1 MEVQIMMMLGAFFVL
16 LILGFPVAIAIA
28 TAGFVFGFTGFEGKL
43 FALVPHRIYGV
54 ISKYEFIAIPLFVFM
69 GVALERSR
77 IAEDLLTVIG
87 YAMGGLRGGLGIAIV
102 LCGVLLGAAT
112 GIVGATIVTLTLLTL
127 PILLA
132 RGYSKSLSCGLI
144 CASGT
149 LGQII
154 PPSLVLI
161 LMADIVGLSVGTLF
175 AAAFIPGLLL
185 AVLFVAYLLLLA
197 VFQPKMVPAI
207 DAEERAQVDTKQLLK
222 KMVFVVLP
230 PMALVVFVLGSI
242 IGGIAAP
249 TEAAS
254 IGASGAIAIAALYGR
269 LNLKLIKD
277 TTRTTLIISSMIFFI
292 LLTSQ
297 VFSIAFRGLGG
308 EHFVKGLFVNVPG
321 EVNGAILFLLLIIF
335 VLGFFMEWIEISYI
349 ALPIM
354 LPFFHA
360 AGVDM
365 VWLAML
371 IAVILQTSFLTPPF
385 GWSLFFLQGV
395 APPEIRMKDIYIG
408 VLPFIGIQLF
418 VVALVFVYS
427 DLVLWLPRLIGW

>member
-1 MEVQIMMMLGAFFVL
+1 MELQIILMLCAFFGL
-16 LILGFPVAIAIA
+16 LIIGFPVAIAIA
-28 TAGFVFGFTGFEGKL
+28 TAGFVFGFTGLEGKL
-43 FALVPHRIYGV
+43 FSLVPHRIYGV
-54 ISKYEFIAIPLFVFM
+54 ITKYEFIAIPLFVFM
-69 GVALERSR
+69 GVALEKSR

-112 GIVGATIVTLTLLTL
+112 GIVGATIVTLTMLTL

-175 AAAFIPGLLL
+175 AAAFVPGMLL
-185 AVLFVAYLLLLA
+185 AFLFVAYLLVLALLN
-197 VFQPKMVPAI
+197 PSSVPAI
-207 DAEERAQVDTKQLLK
+207 DAEERAQVSFKSLVK

-254 IGASGAIAIAALYGR
+254 IGASGAIVIAALYGR
-269 LNLKLIKD
+269 LSTTLIKE
-277 TTRTTLIISSMIFFI
+277 TARTTLIISSMIFFI
-292 LLTSQ
+292 LLSSQ

-308 EHFVKGLFVNVPG
+308 EHFVKNLFAGIPG
-321 EVNGAILFLLLIIF
+321 DVNGAILFLLLIIF

-354 LPFFHA
+354 LPFFRLE
-360 AGVDM
+360 GVDM
-365 VWLAML
+365 VWLSML

-395 APPEIRMKDIYIG
+395 APKEIRMRDIYVG

-418 VVALVFVYS
+418 VVALVFVFS
-427 DLVLWLPRLIGW
+427 DLVLWLPRVIGW

>member
-1 MEVQIMMMLGAFFVL
+1 MELQIILMLCAFFGL
-16 LILGFPVAIAIA
+16 LIIGFPVAIAIA
-28 TAGFVFGFTGFEGKL
+28 TAGFVFGFTGLEGKL
-43 FALVPHRIYGV
+43 FSLVPHRIYGV
-54 ISKYEFIAIPLFVFM
+54 ITKYEFIAIPLFVFM
-69 GVALERSR
+69 GVALEKSR

-112 GIVGATIVTLTLLTL
+112 GIVGATIVTLTMLTL

-175 AAAFIPGLLL
+175 AAAFVPGMLL
-185 AVLFVAYLLLLA
+185 AFLFVAYLLVLALLN
-197 VFQPKMVPAI
+197 PSSVPAI
-207 DAEERAQVDTKQLLK
+207 DAEERAQVSFKSLMK

-254 IGASGAIAIAALYGR
+254 IGASGAIVIAALYGR
-269 LNLKLIKD
+269 LSTTLIKE
-277 TTRTTLIISSMIFFI
+277 TARTTLIISSMIFFI
-292 LLTSQ
+292 LLSSQ

-308 EHFVKGLFVNVPG
+308 EHFVKNLFAGIPG
-321 EVNGAILFLLLIIF
+321 DVNGAILFLLLIIF

-354 LPFFHA
+354 LPFFRLE
-360 AGVDM
+360 GVDM
-365 VWLAML
+365 VWLSML

-395 APPEIRMKDIYIG
+395 APKEIRMRDIYVG

-418 VVALVFVYS
+418 VVALVFVFS
-427 DLVLWLPRLIGW
+427 DLVLWLPRVIGW

>member
-1 MEVQIMMMLGAFFVL
+1 MELQIMMMLGAFFVL
-16 LILGFPVAIAIA
+16 LIIGFPVAIAIA
-28 TAGFVFGFTGFEGKL
+28 VSGFVFGFTGFEGKL

-54 ISKYEFIAIPLFVFM
+54 ITKYEFIAIPLFVFM
-69 GVALERSR
+69 GVALERSK

-102 LCGVLLGAAT
+102 FCGVLLGAAT

-127 PILLA
+127 PILLQ

-175 AAAFIPGLLL
+175 AAAFVPGLLL
-185 AVLFVAYLLLLA
+185 SALFVVYLLGLA
-197 VFQPKMVPAI
+197 IFKPGMVPAI
-207 DAEERAQVDTKQLLK
+207 DAEERAQVDARKLLK
-222 KMVFVVLP
+222 QMVVVVLP

-242 IGGIAAP
+242 IGGVAAP

-254 IGASGAIAIAALYGR
+254 IGASGALAIAALYGR
-269 LNLKLIKD
+269 LNLKLIRE
-277 TTRTTLIISSMIFFI
+277 TTKTTLIISSMIFFI
-292 LLTSQ
+292 LLASQ

-308 EHFVKGLFVNVPG
+308 EHFVEELFAGVPG
-321 EVNGAILFLLLIIF
+321 EVNGAILFLLFIIF

-354 LPFFHA
+354 LPFFQS

-408 VLPFIGIQLF
+408 VMPFIGIQLL
-418 VVALVFVYS
+418 VVALVFLFS
-427 DLVLWLPRLIGW
+427 DIVLWLPRVIGW